1 MKFTSVRVLLRDTH
15 GTIVILGSQIDLSN
29 NLIGITTHELSPTN
43 HRIHLHQ
50 LHQLIIQLV
59 HMIEILTS
67 LNVSYPSP
75 D

>member
-1 MKFTSVRVLLRDTH
+1 MKFTSVRMLLRDTH
-15 GTIVILGSQIDLSN
+15 GAIVILGSQIDLSN
-29 NLIGITTHELSPTN
+29 NLIGITTHELSLAN

-59 HMIEILTS
+59 HMVEILTS
-67 LNVSYPSP
+67 LDGSYPSP